1 MNQVNHRTFRNTKRS
16 FGVDGVVAVRGATV
30 PAGAGS
36 VASDIGRI
44 TAAGDEIFASA
55 CLSGRCE
62 LPVQFVA
69 PWIRIDDE
77 FDGHFACFTL
87 RLCAGKRKHKK
98 GSEQHEKCR
107 NKVTHRDGVK
117 VWISNIRELD
127 SLASNA
133 SFAVAY
139 AHPPIS
145 FQNAL
150 L

>member
-16 FGVDGVVAVRGATV
+16 FSVDGVVAVRGAAIAAV
-30 PAGAGS
+30 AGS
-36 VASDIGRI
+36 VAPDIGRI
-44 TAAGDEIFASA
+44 ATAGDEIFTSA
-55 CLSGRCE
+55 CLSGRRK

-87 RLCAGKRKHKK
+87 RLCAGKRKHNK
-98 GSEQHEKCR
+98 GSEQQEKCR